1 MLQESFQSF
10 SDKTTLNALSTITK
24 NHAYWQWRMFDSTW
38 RAKRFSHIAAGILA
52 AAALGIA
59 AAGFGG
65 SSIAYATEEPCLGV
79 VGETVEE
86 EVSFLNLLLGDTGA
100 AVEQEVNFVLDT
112 VHDPIGAVD
121 EDLETVQGDI
131 ESVQACLS

>member
-1 MLQESFQSF
+1 
-10 SDKTTLNALSTITK
+10 
-24 NHAYWQWRMFDSTW
+24 MF
-38 RAKRFSHIAAGILA
+38 AAGLLA

-65 SSIAYATEEPCLGV
+65 SGVAYAEEPACLYT

-86 EVSFLNLLLGDTGA
+86 EVGFLNLLLGDTGA
-100 AVEQEVNFVLDT
+100 AVEEEINFVLGI

-121 EDLETVQGDI
+121 DEIDTVHEDLDG
-131 ESVQACLS
+131 VQACLG

>member
-1 MLQESFQSF
+1 
-10 SDKTTLNALSTITK
+10 
-24 NHAYWQWRMFDSTW
+24 MFDSTW
-38 RAKRFSHIAAGILA
+38 RAKRFSHIFAVGVLA

-100 AVEQEVNFVLDT
+100 AIEEEVNFVLDT
-112 VHDPIGAVD
+112 VHDPIGAAD

>member
-1 MLQESFQSF
+1 MLDRTQ
-10 SDKTTLNALSTITK
+10 
-24 NHAYWQWRMFDSTW
+24 
-38 RAKRFSHIAAGILA
+38 RAKRFSHIFAVGVLA

-65 SSIAYATEEPCLGV
+65 SSVAYAEEEPCLGV

-86 EVSFLNLLLGDTGA
+86 EVTFLNLLLGDTGA
-100 AVEQEVNFVLDT
+100 AVEQEINFVMDT

>member
-1 MLQESFQSF
+1 ML
-10 SDKTTLNALSTITK
+10 DHAGRKKRLS
-24 NHAYWQWRMFDSTW
+24 HMF
-38 RAKRFSHIAAGILA
+38 AAGLLA

-65 SSIAYATEEPCLGV
+65 VAYAEEPACLYT

-86 EVSFLNLLLGDTGA
+86 VGFLNLLLGDTGA
-100 AVEQEVNFVLDT
+100 ALEQEVNFVLGI

-121 EDLETVQGDI
+121 DEIDTVHEDLDG
-131 ESVQACLS
+131 VQACLD

>member
-1 MLQESFQSF
+1 
-10 SDKTTLNALSTITK
+10 
-24 NHAYWQWRMFDSTW
+24 MFDNTW
-38 RAKRFSHIAAGILA
+38 RAKRFSHIFAVGALA
-52 AAALGIA
+52 AAALGLA

-65 SSIAYATEEPCLGV
+65 SSVAYAEEEPCLGV

-100 AVEQEVNFVLDT
+100 AVEQEINFVMDT

-131 ESVQACLS
+131 ESVQVCLS